1 MNHSANT
8 ARASLAD
15 AKMKQVNKKFRI
27 TGLTTGA
34 LSGTS
39 GKTAFSPSF
48 RVRIPLPSVA

>member
-34 LSGTS
+34 LSGLTYGIYTLS
-39 GKTAFSPSF
+39 L
-48 RVRIPLPSVA
+48 IHI